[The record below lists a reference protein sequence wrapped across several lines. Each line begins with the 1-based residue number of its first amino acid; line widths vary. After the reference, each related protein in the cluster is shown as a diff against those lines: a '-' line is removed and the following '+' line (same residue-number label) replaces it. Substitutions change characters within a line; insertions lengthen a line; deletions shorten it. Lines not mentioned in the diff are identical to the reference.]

1 MMHCYW
7 NWSLNALTNTD
18 TNTVQLAVL
27 ADGNDIPVCKMW
39 LSRSACWH
47 HQWPAYTVHLYS
59 KKIAPCIFCSNFNK
73 PRSVLIIYDMIQI
86 FKLVCNGI
94 AHRWVFLPYLVKCS
108 KCTFVNDHRSLFPIS
123 TLMRDSVHIVYS
135 STSPAVC
142 CYTTLWKSK
151 IKKCYWFWQHPQQ
164 TVDMFLRTLRTIFV
178 FFYATLYV
186 LYTYLSKINSAIFLW
201 PCT

>member
-1 MMHCYW
+1 MPRNVCVHCWPAGLHNFFSCIKIFNHSNFLIEINSLMCKCYSPTHNMMHCCW
-7 NWSLNALTNTD
+7 NWSLNALTN

-39 LSRSACWH
+39 LSRSPCWH
-47 HQWPAYTVHLYS
+47 HQWLAYTVHLYS

-108 KCTFVNDHRSLFPIS
+108 KCTCVNDHRSLFPIS
-123 TLMRDSVHIVYS
+123 TLMRDSVHIV
-135 STSPAVC
+135 
-142 CYTTLWKSK
+142 
-151 IKKCYWFWQHPQQ
+151 
-164 TVDMFLRTLRTIFV
+164 
-178 FFYATLYV
+178 
-186 LYTYLSKINSAIFLW
+186 
-201 PCT
+201 